1 MDKINKNWLLAGLG
15 VGLTWLVLS
24 QEGQEQDTVQG
35 PGKRKAKK
43 SISQKY
49 LTAQRRA
56 DETKKNQYL
65 KLGDKSITVR
75 PLSN

>member
-1 MDKINKNWLLAGLG
+1 MGVDRKWILAGLG
-15 VGLTWLVLS
+15 IGLVGLVLS
-24 QEGQEQDTVQG
+24 QEVEEEAQLDG
-35 PGKRKAKK
+35 PKKRKAKK